1 MDRVKDGKTCVRQ
14 LADAFLFGSSALTWG
29 SYGSATPKLEPK
41 RQFTSRAPG
50 PLFCDSQIKVMEAEV
65 DESRRRHEKD
75 KLTIDTMNNA
85 LQSLKARATELEQ
98 VVAVVLGRVVLRMS
112 RFRNCV
118 SQTARLTRL
127 ARKQ

>member
-1 MDRVKDGKTCVRQ
+1 MEAPPQGWNRT
-14 LADAFLFGSSALTWG
+14 GSLRRARLVPCF
-29 SYGSATPKLEPK
+29 AT
-41 RQFTSRAPG
+41 AA
-50 PLFCDSQIKVMEAEV
+50 SQIKVMEAEV

>member
-1 MDRVKDGKTCVRQ
+1 MEAPPQGWNRT
-14 LADAFLFGSSALTWG
+14 GSLRRARLVPCF
-29 SYGSATPKLEPK
+29 AT
-41 RQFTSRAPG
+41 AA
-50 PLFCDSQIKVMEAEV
+50 SQIKVMEAEV

-98 VVAVVLGRVVLRMS
+98 VVSVVLGRIVAVLRIS
-112 RFRNCV
+112 RFRNFV

-127 ARKQ
+127 AGKP

>member
-1 MDRVKDGKTCVRQ
+1 M
-14 LADAFLFGSSALTWG
+14 
-29 SYGSATPKLEPK
+29 
-41 RQFTSRAPG
+41 
-50 PLFCDSQIKVMEAEV
+50 FCDSQIKVMEAEV

>member
-1 MDRVKDGKTCVRQ
+1 
-14 LADAFLFGSSALTWG
+14 
-29 SYGSATPKLEPK
+29 
-41 RQFTSRAPG
+41 
-50 PLFCDSQIKVMEAEV
+50 MEAEV